1 MGSLWRT
8 LGAGA
13 RLGIPAAAICAIV
26 IGRMSDNAHRISAA
40 IDGEDESGFEPHLY
54 SEYPF
59 PFGRA
64 DEFEARERLT
74 AGPEVTG
81 LRGVTGRRPSR
92 SAGRAAEA

>member
-1 MGSLWRT
+1 MGRLWRT

-64 DEFEARERLT
+64 VD
-74 AGPEVTG
+74 
-81 LRGVTGRRPSR
+81 LRTSSRPGSV
-92 SAGRAAEA
+92 